1 MQMSIENPF
10 TNAELNDIFK
20 KQKEKIPFKI
30 IKNVKDEC
38 GKEYELSINGRFI
51 PTDYYDIWQD
61 DYIVGFDKSYATG
74 GRGYAN
80 NRFETFDELKNEI
93 FSAFDL
99 VECLQTTLF

>member
-20 KQKEKIPFKI
+20 NQREKIPFEI
-30 IKNVKDEC
+30 TKNVKDEDD
-38 GKEYELSINGRFI
+38 KKYKLSINGRFI
-51 PTDYYDIWQD
+51 PTDYYDIWHD
-61 DYIVGFDKSYATG
+61 DYIVDFDKSYATG
-74 GRGYAN
+74 GRSYAS

-99 VECLQTTLF
+99 VECSQITLF